1 MRDESVS
8 PSSSPCLLGENQ
20 SDIAWLESASDR
32 HALIN
37 GLSHCFGMHSIDSG
51 EIREARFLT
60 QLGSLFRK
68 VRVEPEAALEAQ
80 GCPGQ
85 NVYMVQYGVLRLGR
99 ETLAGKMAIH
109 HFFSEGDLVCPVFGR
124 NRALRNRFHLV
135 SVTPATLWVADFSC
149 FKAAVQQQDTGAW
162 EKFALVRTKKQA
174 ELASTKAFRDQTMS
188 ARERYQVLVEGY
200 PELVKRVPDNQLA
213 SWLGIAAATFSR
225 FKRPVVRR

>member
-8 PSSSPCLLGENQ
+8 PSSSPCLLGENP

-51 EIREARFLT
+51 ETREARLLT

-80 GCPGQ
+80 GRPGQ

-99 ETLAGKMAIH
+99 EAPAGRMTIY

-124 NRALRNRFHLV
+124 NGTLANTFHLV

-149 FKAAVQQQDTGAW
+149 FKAAVKEQDAGAW
-162 EKFALVRTKKQA
+162 EKFALVRTEKQA
-174 ELASTKAFRDQTMS
+174 ELANPKAFRGQTMS

-200 PELVKRVPDNQLA
+200 PELAKRVPDSQLA
-213 SWLGIAAATFSR
+213 SWLGIAVATFLR
-225 FKRPVVRR
+225 LKRPVVRR